1 MGYGKKLQEAI
12 KDSGMSVRHVA
23 SLAGISADTLY
34 SIIRRDS
41 SVRFDHAL
49 RLANVLGISVTDIC
63 KDNPYEEGEVLPQKL
78 SELGGL
84 TTNLNKSTYIKNRTV
99 PILKLFDYSEMD
111 RVDQLLAIFY
121 KLDDEG
127 RETIFKVLAGL
138 EKTNTDKE
146 RRKKLKGV

>member
-1 MGYGKKLQEAI
+1 MYGAQSL
-12 KDSGMSVRHVA
+12 A

-84 TTNLNKSTYIKNRTV
+84 TTNLNKSTYIKSRTV

-111 RVDQLLAIFY
+111 RVDQLLAVFY

-146 RRKKLKGV
+146 RRKKLKGI